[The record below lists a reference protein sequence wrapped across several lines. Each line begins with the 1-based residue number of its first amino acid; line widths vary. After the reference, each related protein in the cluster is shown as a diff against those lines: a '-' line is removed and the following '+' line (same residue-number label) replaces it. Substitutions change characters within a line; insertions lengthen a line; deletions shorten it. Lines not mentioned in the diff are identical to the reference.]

1 MANTYTDPHSS
12 AAILPDP
19 SATSSGMVIKAE
31 TPSRVG
37 NLTNYL
43 IANAGAGQPV
53 ISQSWAEDCCAWN
66 GATIQICEW
75 RVPVLSSI
83 HQDLTIQINAAASA
97 SLGTVT
103 IHSALNAATVSVN
116 INSAVDG
123 WYDATL
129 NIGAPGAATYDTIT
143 MSLAAAAGD
152 VDVNSITISYTPLT
166 SPLAA
171 GTSTT
176 GGKVATPMGTTSLG
190 IDYPLTSSRG
200 HELVNTLDAINRR
213 PRVISNWSG
222 LTGNQAYKPRAG
234 EHWMWDQ
241 TVGQRQ
247 RGQAWAEARAQGVS
261 YVLHANIDETIGFP
275 RVVQWAEGQ
284 VSNILAGQSGWITL
298 TWSALDVSET
308 PPYWGYPLIS
318 DEMNAAPYIN
328 IEVGGGAT
336 LIIAPVKSFV
346 YWEVIT

>member
-43 IANAGAGQPV
+43 IANAGAGQPI

-116 INSAVDG
+116 INSAVDA

-129 NIGAPGAATYDTIT
+129 NMVHPA
-143 MSLAAAAGD
+143 
-152 VDVNSITISYTPLT
+152 
-166 SPLAA
+166 
-171 GTSTT
+171 
-176 GGKVATPMGTTSLG
+176 
-190 IDYPLTSSRG
+190 
-200 HELVNTLDAINRR
+200 RR
-213 PRVISNWSG
+213 PTTRS
-222 LTGNQAYKPRAG
+222 R
-234 EHWMWDQ
+234 
-241 TVGQRQ
+241 
-247 RGQAWAEARAQGVS
+247 
-261 YVLHANIDETIGFP
+261 
-275 RVVQWAEGQ
+275 
-284 VSNILAGQSGWITL
+284 
-298 TWSALDVSET
+298 
-308 PPYWGYPLIS
+308 
-318 DEMNAAPYIN
+318 
-328 IEVGGGAT
+328 
-336 LIIAPVKSFV
+336 
-346 YWEVIT
+346 